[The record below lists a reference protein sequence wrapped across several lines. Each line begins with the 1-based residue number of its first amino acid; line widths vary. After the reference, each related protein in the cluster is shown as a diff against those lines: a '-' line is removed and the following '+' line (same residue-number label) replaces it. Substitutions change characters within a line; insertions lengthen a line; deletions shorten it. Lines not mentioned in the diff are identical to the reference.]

1 MYMENKLIEPGGIS
15 VDDIPIDLANVDT
28 PSYFVAT
35 VADHI
40 VPWQAS
46 FRSSQKFSGPVR
58 FILGGSGHVAGVINP
73 PEPGKYPHWI
83 NEESCA
89 DAESWQQGATEVTG
103 SWWPDWKKWLED
115 YSGSTLP
122 ARKPGKGKK
131 YPILEDAPGSYV
143 KVRIWRQVRTARRHE
158 LIQIKKYPNRRLY
171 DTSQS
176 KYINVEYILELIKKH
191 EDFEIVDSKSGEDH
205 TKSILMQIISEQESD
220 DQQSLLT
227 NSVLKQL
234 IRYYDTDMQPFLRS
248 YLEQSLSGFFDQ
260 QETMQQMMKETTSSS
275 PAAMFGKIMEQ
286 NMKMWGMASPTP
298 DKESK

>member
-1 MYMENKLIEPGGIS
+1 M
-15 VDDIPIDLANVDT
+15 
-28 PSYFVAT
+28 
-35 VADHI
+35 
-40 VPWQAS
+40 
-46 FRSSQKFSGPVR
+46 
-58 FILGGSGHVAGVINP
+58 
-73 PEPGKYPHWI
+73 
-83 NEESCA
+83 
-89 DAESWQQGATEVTG
+89 
-103 SWWPDWKKWLED
+103 
-115 YSGSTLP
+115 
-122 ARKPGKGKK
+122 
-131 YPILEDAPGSYV
+131 
-143 KVRIWRQVRTARRHE
+143 
-158 LIQIKKYPNRRLY
+158 IQIKKYPNRRLY

-248 YLEQSLSGFFDQ
+248 YLEQSLAGFLDQ
-260 QETMQQMMKETTSSS
+260 QETMQQMMKKTASSS
-275 PAAMFGKIMEQ
+275 PAAMFGKMMEQ